1 MLDTGRRGSTLAGST
16 KRLPPKRMAGVEGMT
31 ESEVACLV
39 GDDEEDDGAVVQT
52 PRRCAEEEE
61 LEDFGRRVFFLLP
74 FCLV

>member
-1 MLDTGRRGSTLAGST
+1 
-16 KRLPPKRMAGVEGMT
+16 MAGVEGMT